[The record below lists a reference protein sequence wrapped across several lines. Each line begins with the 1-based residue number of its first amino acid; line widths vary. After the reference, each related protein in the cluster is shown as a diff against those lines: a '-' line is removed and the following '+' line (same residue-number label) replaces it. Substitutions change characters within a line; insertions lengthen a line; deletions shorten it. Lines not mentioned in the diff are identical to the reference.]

1 VTVTG
6 VQVVLLHSSEGAWNS
21 GRIKSPSQLAVLAF
35 AVAILSYFSAK
46 LGGAMAPHHAISPLW
61 LGNVF
66 LVSMLLLVPRKFWV
80 PLAAIGFAAF
90 GLYDFQTGVPIGAM
104 AWLGVADTVEVFT
117 AALCLS
123 YFFDGVPKLNSLKAL
138 AKFLLIAVILVPFVG
153 ALVGAL
159 ANRGDYWR
167 IWQISFF
174 SEALGYLTLMPAI
187 LGWFNNAL
195 KWSRKSWAVKLE
207 ATTLMAA
214 LVLVGYLTFVAEQ
227 SSGPPALLYSLV
239 PFLLWAALRFG
250 LTGVSTAGLVLA
262 FLSIWGAVHERGP
275 FNGPDPLSDVLSLQ
289 LFLFFA
295 VTPFMVLAALV
306 EERKQAEEGL
316 REGEERLRLANEA
329 GRLGGWEWDAES
341 GRNLWFGETRALLG
355 MSPADR
361 SGSPEDFWER
371 VLPEDQGEL
380 RRAVA
385 LARKYH
391 TGFDHQFRVVWQDG
405 TERWLRSVG
414 RFYYTPDGEIERMT
428 GILRDITVAKL
439 AMEAVRQREAEL
451 SEAQRLAK
459 VGSWQWDAGSGAVSW
474 SEELYRIAGRHQSL
488 PPVSYE
494 EHEQLYSPESW
505 ERLRRAVEEA
515 LRSGTP
521 YELDVEMVRA
531 DGSKKWLIAR
541 GEARRNNL
549 GRIVQLVGT
558 VQDITERKQAE
569 KTLHES
575 EERFRLAAEAGKM
588 FAYEWDAASDVILRS
603 AESAKIL
610 GIGEAALLTGEQAI
624 ARVHTEDRDTLV
636 AAMGA
641 LSPEKPD
648 LKVTY
653 RIMRPDGTVKWLER
667 NSRAQFD
674 EQGRILRLV
683 GMVMDVT
690 ERKRV
695 EEELRE
701 SDEKFRRVFRDAG
714 VGMAIV
720 SPDGRFLA
728 CNDAFSDFIGYT
740 EQEMLGMTVRSI
752 THPDDWPRFSQRLGQ
767 ALDDGGS
774 FRHVEKRCLHK
785 SGKVLCGDCGGTL
798 ITDAA
803 GNPQYFIA
811 EVQDIT
817 ERKRAEEALRESEQR
832 FRLVANTAPVMIWMS
847 ETDKL
852 CSFFNQSWLDFTGR
866 SMEQEMGNGWV
877 EGVHP
882 EDLDRCLQIY
892 SDAFDARME
901 FEMEYRLRRHD
912 GKYRWIIDYGV
923 PRFEADGTFE
933 GYIGSVIDITD
944 RKLSEEFLL
953 ELSGRLINAHE
964 EERTRIAR
972 ELHDDLSQQMALLQI
987 GLEQFEQMVSGLAP
1001 SARQQLREIGRR
1013 AADVSTDIH
1022 NLCHRLHPSKLDTL
1036 GLVAAVGSYCHELS
1050 KQHGLQIQFV
1060 HHDVPG
1066 AIPKDVTLCL
1076 YRIAQEA
1083 LWNVV
1088 KHSGAQEARLEIT
1101 RLDDELQLCISDR
1114 GAGFDPESLAE
1125 KSGIGLVSMRERL
1138 RLVGGRLSVISQPSR
1153 GTTICANVRLSEASM
1168 RGQRDTKVHQATA

>member
-1 VTVTG
+1 MS
-6 VQVVLLHSSEGAWNS
+6 LHSSESERNTG
-21 GRIKSPSQLAVLAF
+21 KMQSPVQVTVLAF
-35 AVAILSYFSAK
+35 AVAILSYLSAK
-46 LGGAMAPHHAISPLW
+46 LGGEMAPHHAISPLW

-80 PLAAIGFAAF
+80 LLVAIAFAAF
-90 GLYDFQTGVPIGAM
+90 GLYDVQAGLPIGVM
-104 AWLGVADTVEVFT
+104 AWLGLADTVEVFT
-117 AALCLS
+117 AAVCLS

-138 AKFLLIAVILVPFVG
+138 AKFLLLAVILVPFVG

-159 ANRGDYWR
+159 ANRGDYWT
-167 IWQISFF
+167 IWRISFF
-174 SEALGYLTLMPAI
+174 SEALGYLTLMPAL

-195 KWSRKSWAVKLE
+195 MWGRKAWAVKLE
-207 ATTLMAA
+207 AAALMVA
-214 LVLVGYLTFVAEQ
+214 LVLVGYLTFVADQ

-250 LTGVSTAGLVLA
+250 LTGVSTAGLVVA

-275 FNGPDPLSDVLSLQ
+275 FNGPDPLSNVLSLQ

-371 VLPEDQGEL
+371 VHPEDQGEL

-414 RFYYTPDGEIERMT
+414 RFFYTPDGEIERMT
-428 GILRDITVAKL
+428 GILRDITTAKL
-439 AMEAVRQREAEL
+439 AMEALRQRETEL
-451 SEAQRLAK
+451 TEAQRLAK
-459 VGSWQWDAGSGAVSW
+459 VGSWRWDPETDTVSW
-474 SEELYRIAGRHQSL
+474 SHQLYQIAGRNPSL
-488 PPVSYE
+488 PAVSYK
-494 EHEQLYSPESW
+494 EHPQIYTAESW

-515 LRSGTP
+515 LRTGTP
-521 YELDVEMVRA
+521 YELDVEMIRA
-531 DGSKKWLIAR
+531 DGSKRWLIAR
-541 GEARRNNL
+541 GEARRNNQ
-549 GRIVQLVGT
+549 GRIVQLAGT

-569 KTLHES
+569 KVLHES

-588 FAYEWDAASDVILRS
+588 FAYEWDAASDVIMRS

-610 GIGEAALLTGEQAI
+610 GIDEAARLTGEEVMT
-624 ARVHTEDRDTLV
+624 RVHAEDRERLA
-636 AAMGA
+636 AAMGS

-648 LKVTY
+648 LKISY
-653 RIMRPDGTVKWLER
+653 RMLRRDGTVKWLER

-701 SDEKFRRVFRDAG
+701 SEEKFRRVFRDAG

-720 SPDGRFLA
+720 SPDGRFMG

-740 EQEMLGMTVRSI
+740 EQEMLGKTVRSV

-767 ALDDGGS
+767 ALEDGAS
-774 FRHVEKRCLHK
+774 FQHVEKRCLHK
-785 SGKVLCGDCGGTL
+785 SGKVLCGDCGGSL

-866 SMEQEMGNGWV
+866 SMEQEMGNGWAA
-877 EGVHP
+877 GVHP
-882 EDLDRCLQIY
+882 EDLDRCLRIY
-892 SDAFDARME
+892 SEAFDARME

-923 PRFEADGTFE
+923 PRFESDGTFE

-987 GLEQFEQMVSGLAP
+987 GLEQFEQMVTELAP

-1022 NLCHRLHPSKLDTL
+1022 NLCYRLHPSKLDTL
-1036 GLVAAVGSYCHELS
+1036 GLVAAVGSYCQELS
-1050 KQHGLQIQFV
+1050 KQHGLRIQFV

-1114 GAGFDPESLAE
+1114 GAGFDPECSAE

-1138 RLVGGRLSVISQPSR
+1138 RLVGGRLSVVSQPSR
-1153 GTTICANVRLSEASM
+1153 GTTICASVQLSAASM
-1168 RGQRDTKVHQATA
+1168 RGQRDSKVHQATA